1 MALKTVAD
9 IRRSSGIKLP
19 KAPTGPKTPVP
30 YDPAK
35 QAAGYKTRLEAAGI
49 EKATEPRGAIEKAL
63 NLPANQGWV
72 FDVFEIINRPQQAI
86 FGGISSIQQGQS
98 FAEGFREG
106 ISGDKFTTGKDLLL
120 GAGLDWNDVK
130 LEETDGKWWK
140 AINAIDIAGFALDV
154 FADPIDVALF
164 PVSIFTGTAK
174 KAVDVGL
181 DTFRAIA
188 RTADTLDA
196 AADIAKTADQA
207 AALTKQI
214 DAISKTV
221 KGVKG
226 DSMIRALKDAANA
239 KTVEQFRSAMSAY
252 EAVAKGTRRISLLD
266 YGMRGIKA
274 GGTKTL
280 AVGNDS
286 IKTLLGGFD
295 SMLIRSSP
303 EAAEKVAKFGDSALS
318 RGAYENIISWVQ
330 DVFDQASKLPGE
342 AWRAVKKKSGLQKFF
357 QNQGIAI
364 KESME
369 KSIDNF
375 MAMPDNRFTRDQLRA
390 LAASAIDYEDLLVEE
405 TLFKKFASF
414 KDGAVTNI
422 KQLGMTPEQAIDFRE
437 FLGRVTDIT
446 GAKAFLNAD
455 ELLNPVTV
463 DGVKMVF
470 VKDDSRQLVYDTVSR
485 YLRDIEGATNGVA
498 KEIEELMSKE
508 TLLGFEDAVKK
519 VFANLQAT
527 DPAKFNRIQKQLA
540 LYQDVYKQLSKKI
553 DVSKYFFGDT
563 FVKEYGQLK
572 ATPWGD
578 KFLAE
583 MRKHSINVYDTL
595 STTSGSR
602 YALTAVR
609 KGGEVSTDAVLE
621 GLEDAAGK
629 IPTRTGTETVLLPKT
644 LSQEAKAFAFESTPE
659 ASGKLLTRGNTRVS
673 ADRMFGGG
681 AYSGNLMYK
690 GMIQNMISSGNYNP
704 GQLALLRK
712 QETIKIFEEF
722 IDRTFTDFVLN
733 KSPTSFQAK
742 LASDIALAGTFSD
755 PDLLTGYNGY
765 GMVGKTRIRKE
776 KIVSKLQDLRK
787 YQQVTDGIDLA
798 IGAINKIKG
807 EDLMISN
814 VIRDL
819 LTVNTEPSTL
829 KTILKMFDQANNLF
843 KTTKLFRFAF
853 HAVNFTGNLF
863 NMMMAG
869 INPLVALGDN
879 ASDAYKLMSGGP
891 DLLRRITSAGAHL
904 DPAKLAQFTPDEQR
918 LYTLL
923 AEFASENLPGQIA
936 TLQNYD
942 EVIEQFKNIDPKK
955 KNIFLKVLEYNGKL
969 NEKVDNYYRLIT
981 FLHAKKNP
989 ELLARYNMASAADL
1003 VRRVHF
1009 DPSDLSGVEK
1019 DVIRRIIP
1027 FYTFTKKNLAYQ
1039 LRNVADNPALYN
1051 RFVKAVNGTWRGA
1064 GIDTEADLEEYKR
1077 QNFWLPLVVNKEGE
1091 YIALK
1096 ANLPFGDLIDFL
1108 QDPANKVL
1116 TSLSPFI
1123 RAPLIELP
1131 TNTQLFTGLP
1141 IQEFEG
1147 QRGFRIP
1154 ELTRGQ
1160 EYLLSQTG
1168 LDVPIQ
1174 TGKDIIDAGQNI
1186 YQRATGQYTGDIT
1199 EPRGLFQS
1207 SVSAGSVERTRRSQ
1221 AYAELRRLQDLMR
1234 WAKQEEIDIPTLT
1247 ELENRNTTTETLL
1260 MRIKRLRR
1268 T

>member
-35 QAAGYKTRLEAAGI
+35 QAAGFKTRLEGAGI

-86 FGGISSIQQGQS
+86 FGGIASMQQGQS
-98 FAEGFREG
+98 YKEGFQAGLTGE
-106 ISGDKFTTGKDLLL
+106 KFTTGKDLLL
-120 GAGLDWNDVK
+120 GSGMTWKDVK

-164 PVSIFTGTAK
+164 PVSAFTGVAK
-174 KAVDVGL
+174 KAVDTGL

-196 AADIAKTADQA
+196 TADIVRTADQA

-214 DAISKTV
+214 DAIAGTV

-239 KTVEQFRSAMSAY
+239 KTVEQFRSAMSNY
-252 EAVAKGTRRISLLD
+252 EAVAKGTRNISLLD
-266 YGMRGIKA
+266 YGIRGIKA

-286 IKTLLGGFD
+286 IKRLLGGID
-295 SMLIRSSP
+295 GMLVRSSP
-303 EAAEKVAKFGDSALS
+303 ELAEKVSRFGDTVLTK
-318 RGAYENIISWVQ
+318 GTYESITKWVTNT
-330 DVFDQASKLPGE
+330 FNQAAAFPGE

-357 QNQGIAI
+357 QNQGISI
-364 KESME
+364 VETIE
-369 KSIDNF
+369 KSIDDF
-375 MAMPDNRFTRDQLRA
+375 MALPDNKFTRDQLRA
-390 LAASAIDYEDLLVEE
+390 LAASAIDYEDLAIQE
-405 TLFKKFASF
+405 TLFKKFANF
-414 KDGAVTNI
+414 KDGAVDNI
-422 KQLGMTPEQAIDFRE
+422 KQMGMTPEQAVDFGN
-437 FLGRVTDIT
+437 FLRRVTDIT
-446 GAKAFLNAD
+446 GAKAFLTPD

-463 DGVKMVF
+463 DGVRMVF

-485 YLRDIEGATNGVA
+485 YLKDIEGATNGVA
-498 KEIEELMSKE
+498 REIEELMSKE
-508 TLLGFEDAVKK
+508 TLLTFEDAVKK
-519 VFANLQAT
+519 VFSNLQAT
-527 DPAKFNRIQKQLA
+527 DPAKFKRIQKQLA
-540 LYQDVYKQLSKKI
+540 LYQDVFKQLSKQY

-563 FVKEYGQLK
+563 FSREYGQLK
-572 ATPWGD
+572 ALPWGD

-595 STTSGSR
+595 SDITGSR

-609 KGGEVSTDAVLE
+609 KGELVPVNTVLE
-621 GLEDAAGK
+621 GLEDATGK

-644 LSQEAKAFAFESTPE
+644 LNPEAKKFAFEGTPE

-690 GMIQNMISSGNYNP
+690 GMIQNMISSGNYTP
-704 GQLALLRK
+704 SQLALLKK

-722 IDRTFTDFVLN
+722 IDSTLTDFVLS

-755 PDLLTGYNGY
+755 PNLLGSYNGF
-765 GMVGKTRIRKE
+765 GVVGKTRIRKE
-776 KIVSKLQDLRK
+776 KIVSKLQDLRR
-787 YQQVTDGIDLA
+787 YQQVNDGIDLA

-807 EDLMISN
+807 DDLMIDN
-814 VIRDL
+814 VLRDL

-829 KTILKMFDQANNLF
+829 KTILIAFDQVNTLF

-853 HAVNFTGNLF
+853 HTVNFTGNLF
-863 NMMMAG
+863 NMAMAG
-869 INPLVALGDN
+869 INPLVAFSDN
-879 ASDAYKLMSGGP
+879 AADAYKLLSGGP
-891 DLLRRITSAGAHL
+891 DLLRRVTSAGAHL

-942 EVIEQFKNIDPKK
+942 DVIQAYKGLDPNK
-955 KNIFLKVLEYNGKL
+955 KNIFTKVLDFNGKL

-989 ELLARYNMASAADL
+989 DILARYNMASAADL

-1019 DVIRRIIP
+1019 DVIRRLIP

-1051 RFVKAVNGTWRGA
+1051 RFVKAVNGTWRGV

-1077 QNFWLPLVVNKEGE
+1077 QNFWLPLMVNKDGE

-1154 ELTRGQ
+1154 QLTRGQ
-1160 EYLLSQTG
+1160 EYLLGQTG

-1199 EPRGLFQS
+1199 EPRGLFS
-1207 SVSAGSVERTRRSQ
+1207 SAVSAGSVAKNQRSR
-1221 AYAELRRLQDLMR
+1221 AYEELRRLQDLMR
-1234 WAKQEEIDIPTLT
+1234 WAKQEEIDVPTLT
-1247 ELENRNTTTETLL
+1247 ELENRNTTTETLA